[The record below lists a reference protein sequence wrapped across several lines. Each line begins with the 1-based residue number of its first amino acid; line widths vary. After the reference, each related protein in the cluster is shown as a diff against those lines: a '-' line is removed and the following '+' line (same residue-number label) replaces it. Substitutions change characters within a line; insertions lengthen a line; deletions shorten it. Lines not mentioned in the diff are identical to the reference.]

1 MKKLFLF
8 IAAVFC
14 AASLTLNVQA
24 KVLTFDFEGENPTI
38 PEEWVND
45 ETYPWTVVNNAPEG
59 FGGEY
64 CIKSGNSG
72 VGSSRSTL
80 EATFTFIGDGSI
92 SFDAGCWGEGTTS
105 FWDKCALY
113 MNDELQFSAGASQ
126 GWQNVSIEV
135 SAGTHTFRWEY
146 TKDGS
151 VDPTGDAFYVDN
163 IVVDLGVLPPTVE
176 EDGWVHY
183 DTGEYYSAMGLGT
196 GAAFSWGIKIPAGTV
211 TDTYLTKV
219 SLYISGTANATVSIY
234 QGGPTP
240 NEATLLH
247 TQDVTFTQTG
257 VKEIINL
264 NPSVEIDPTQDTWIV
279 FNSPGYAASYTSYSV
294 LANAVNGRW
303 VEFDGEWKD
312 IADVSDSYTNRAWM
326 IRGLFA
332 SEPEYHPYV
341 VNIEAKDIAATSAN
355 VSWDGFETFDLRYKK
370 HNPIINNTFQDDDLG
385 DWTTIDADG
394 DGYNWVFK
402 SFSDAGAGI
411 GSASYIDYIGILNPD
426 NYLVSHKFTIGDSIT
441 FEVMG
446 VHSSDYQEHFGV
458 AVSTTSNT
466 DPETF
471 TTIQEETID
480 ASKTWKKYTVDLSA
494 YKGQKGYVA
503 IRHFNC
509 TDQYWLLVKNVNF
522 YPNPNPEQEDPDW
535 TVVRSLNEAA
545 YMLSELE
552 PDQEYWV
559 EVKAFYGDELTDWSE
574 TYKFR
579 TLEDETGI
587 EEVNAAANLG
597 GSSKL
602 LHDGHLFIL
611 RDGKIFNAQGA
622 RVK

>member
-24 KVLTFDFEGENPTI
+24 EVLTFDFEGENPTI

-113 MNDELQFSAGASQ
+113 MDDELQFSAGALQ

-146 TKDGS
+146 TKDSS
-151 VDPTGDAFYVDN
+151 VHPTGDAFFVDN

-183 DTGEYYSAMGLGT
+183 DNGEFGRALGLVS
-196 GAAFSWGIKIPAGTV
+196 GAALSWGIKIPAGTV
-211 TDTYLTKV
+211 TDEYLTKV
-219 SLYISGTANATVSIY
+219 SHYIAVEANATVSIY

-240 NEATLLH
+240 YEATLLH

-257 VKEIINL
+257 VIEIINL

-279 FNSPGYAASYTSYSV
+279 FNSPGFVASYSR
-294 LANAVNGRW
+294 LENAVNGRW
-303 VEFDGEWKD
+303 VEYEGAWKD
-312 IADVSDSYTNRAWM
+312 IADVSDSYTNLAWM

-355 VSWDGFETFDLRYKK
+355 VSWDGFETYELRYKK
-370 HNPIINNTFQDDDLG
+370 HITQINNSFLDENLG

-402 SFSDAGAGI
+402 SFNDAGAGI
-411 GSASYIDYIGILNPD
+411 GSASWIDGEGALTPD
-426 NYLVSHKFTIGDSIT
+426 NYLVSPKFVIGDSIT
-441 FEVMG
+441 FEAWGQDPDDFM
-446 VHSSDYQEHFGV
+446 EHFGV
-458 AVSTTSNT
+458 AVSTTSNP

-509 TDQYWLLVKNVNF
+509 TNQYWLLVRNVNF

-545 YMLSELE
+545 YMLSQLE

-559 EVKAFYGDELTDWSE
+559 EVRALYENEATDWSR

-602 LHDGHLFIL
+602 LHDGHLYIL
-611 RDGKIFNAQGA
+611 RDGKIFNAQGG
-622 RVK
+622 RVR

>member
-1 MKKLFLF
+1 MRKMFLF
-8 IAAVFC
+8 IAAVMC

-24 KVLTFDFEGENPTI
+24 KVLTFDFEGENSTI
-38 PEEWVND
+38 PAEWDND

-59 FGGEY
+59 FGGTY
-64 CIKSGNSG
+64 CIKCGNHN
-72 VGSSRSTL
+72 VHSSSSTL
-80 EATFTFIGDGSI
+80 EATFTFIDDGSI
-92 SFDAGCWGEGTTS
+92 SFDAGCWGESGETS
-105 FWDKCALY
+105 IWDSCCFYKDDVLLFHLGAVQFWKHWS
-113 MNDELQFSAGASQ
+113 FT
-126 GWQNVSIEV
+126 IP
-135 SAGTHTFRWEY
+135 AGTHTFRWEY
-146 TKDGS
+146 TKDDS
-151 VDPTGDAFYVDN
+151 VNPTEDAFYVDN

-183 DTGEYYSAMGLGT
+183 DTGEFKSALGLVS

-211 TDTYLTKV
+211 TDEYLTKV
-219 SLYISGTANATVSIY
+219 SHYIAVEANATVSIY

-240 NEATLLH
+240 NEANLLH

-257 VKEIINL
+257 VIEIINL

-279 FNSPGYAASYTSYSV
+279 FNSPGFVASYSV

-312 IADVSDSYTNRAWM
+312 IADVSDSYTNLAWM

-355 VSWDGFETFDLRYKK
+355 VSWEGLGTYELRYKK

-394 DGYNWVFK
+394 DGHNWVFK
-402 SFSDAGAGI
+402 SSSDAGAGI
-411 GSASYIDYIGILNPD
+411 GSASWFNDDDLTPD
-426 NYLVSHKFTIGDSIT
+426 NYLVSPKFVIGDSIT
-441 FEVMG
+441 FEAWG
-446 VHSSDYQEHFGV
+446 QDYDYFMEHFGV

-509 TDQYWLLVKNVNF
+509 TGQYWLLVRNVNF

-597 GSSKL
+597 GSSKF